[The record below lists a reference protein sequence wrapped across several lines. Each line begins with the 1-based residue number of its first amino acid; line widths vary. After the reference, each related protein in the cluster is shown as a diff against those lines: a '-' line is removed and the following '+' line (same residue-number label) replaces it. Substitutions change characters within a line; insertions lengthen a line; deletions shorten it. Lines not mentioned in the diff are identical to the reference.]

1 MLASVNGFVSWSAV
15 FALLAVLPAASGAQE
30 EEAKARQEG
39 QAGEDR
45 WVPSLALISGVTI
58 QSQEASIETFN
69 FDYVLDPPDDP
80 KWVWMLNEDL
90 SADGDDLAVSPYV
103 GANLELMSP
112 ALPLPGRPR
121 LFLGAEILPTFAA
134 ARDVAK
140 IGDPTGFAPQDI
152 PPPPLWPT
160 DPGDPPRVEP
170 CDDGEGGVRLSTR
183 ECYPRFGY
191 TESGILGQGSQTTA
205 EIDTLVFGAAVGVA
219 FPFELRGRPLRV
231 KPSFGWI
238 RYKID
243 VEGRMLRATCALYDP
258 TNLESNAC
266 ISFDVVG
273 PDAGPDG
280 QHGFTREI
288 VLGAQ
293 GSQSFN
299 GIGGGLDIEMDVWR
313 VGQFGVSLFLG
324 GRFYRTLG
332 DRTVDLSDEA
342 EFPAETREPSA
353 IDPPFNAAFLPA
365 NTFTAKWS
373 FEVDPWMYRAGL
385 GLRLHWLGSRK

>member
-15 FALLAVLPAASGAQE
+15 VALLAALSAASGAQE

-45 WVPSLALISGVTI
+45 WVPSLALISGLTI
-58 QSQEASIETFN
+58 QSQEASVETR
-69 FDYVLDPPDDP
+69 DSVG
-80 KWVWMLNEDL
+80 MLEDF
-90 SADGDDLAVSPYV
+90 STEGDDLAVSPYV

-121 LFLGAEILPTFAA
+121 LFLGVEILPTFAA
-134 ARDVAK
+134 ARDIAK
-140 IGDPTGFAPQDI
+140 IGDPTGFASQDI

-160 DPGDPPRVEP
+160 EPGDPPRVEP
-170 CDDGEGGVRLSTR
+170 CDDGEGGVRLSER

-191 TESGILGQGSQTTA
+191 TESGILGQGGQTTA
-205 EIDTLVFGAAVGVA
+205 EIDPLVFGAAAGVA

-243 VEGRMLRATCALYDP
+243 VEGRMLKAQCAP
-258 TNLESNAC
+258 FTTPKPVESTAC
-266 ISFDVVG
+266 ISFDVRG
-273 PDAGPDG
+273 PPVPGDPSNNPDG
-280 QHGFTREI
+280 QHGLTREI

-293 GSQSFN
+293 ASQSFN

-332 DRTVDLSDEA
+332 DRTVDLSAEA
-342 EFPAETREPSA
+342 EFPEETREPSA
-353 IDPPFNAAFLPA
+353 IDPPFDGASLPA

-385 GLRLHWLGSRK
+385 GLRLHWLGSQK